1 MTKAQ
6 TIQLIARDIKKQF
19 LKDGSGHD
27 WSHIERVWTMARNI
41 ARKEKNANVFLAE
54 VIALT
59 HELGDY
65 KLEPD
70 LVDRQEEKV
79 RKFLQ
84 KHFIDT
90 KDIEYVVHA
99 VCNLSFSKNVEGKK
113 ELSLEGKIAQD
124 ADRLEALGA
133 IGISRVF
140 AYAGSKGNPIY
151 DPSIKPK
158 LKHTK
163 KSYMHEKNTAI
174 NHFYE
179 KLLLLKGRMNTKTGK
194 RIAAARHRFL
204 EQYLKEFYAEWK
216 GEK

>member
-1 MTKAQ
+1 MSKAQ
-6 TIQLIARDIKKQF
+6 TIQLIAQDIKQQF

-27 WSHIERVWTMARNI
+27 WSHIERVWKMARTI
-41 ARKEKNANVFLAE
+41 AKKEKGANIFLTE
-54 VIALT
+54 IIALT
-59 HELGDY
+59 HEVGDY

-70 LVDRQEEKV
+70 LVDRQEAKV
-79 RKFLQ
+79 TKLLQ
-84 KHFIDT
+84 KHKLDS
-90 KDIEYVVHA
+90 KDIEYIVHA
-99 VCNLSFSKNVEGKK
+99 VCNLSFSKNVEGEK
-113 ELSLEGKIAQD
+113 ELSLEGQIAQD

-140 AYAGSKGNPIY
+140 AYAGSKGNSIY

-179 KLLLLKGRMNTKTGK
+179 KLLLLRDRMNTKTGK
-194 RIAAARHRFL
+194 KIATVRHRFL
-204 EQYLKEFYAEWK
+204 ELYLKEFYAEWEGK
-216 GEK
+216 K